1 MPPDIVTTARLA
13 LRPVTE
19 EDHDEFVRVFTVSRE
34 HFAPWGATGEADRD
48 PAEVFHEQLERTRAE
63 HASGAGFRRTGFLLE
78 SGALAGLFT
87 FGQIFRGPFRSCYAG
102 WRISADC
109 LARGLCT
116 EAMAKMLDIA
126 FAPEPEGLGLHRVQA
141 NIIPENSASL
151 RVAEK
156 LGMRREGVALRYLH
170 IGGAWR
176 DHIMFARTAEE
187 HGPQ

>member
-1 MPPDIVTTARLA
+1 MPPHIVQTARLT
-13 LRPVTE
+13 LRPLGE
-19 EDHDEFVRVFTVSRE
+19 QDRDEFIRVFTISRD
-34 HFAPWGATGEADRD
+34 HFAPWSATGEAGRD
-48 PAEVFHEQLERTRAE
+48 PGAIFDEQLQRAAAE
-63 HASGAGFRRTGFLLE
+63 CASGAGFRRAGFLLE
-78 SGALAGLFT
+78 GGALAGLFA

-109 LARGLCT
+109 LGRGLCT

-141 NIIPENSASL
+141 NIIPENIASL

-156 LGMRREGVALRYLH
+156 LGMRREGLALRYLH

-187 HGPQ
+187 HGAQ